1 MRHRIKGNHFNRE
14 TNNRKALLMNLVR
27 SLVEHGAI
35 TTTKAKATEVERLSN
50 KMIAKA
56 KDNSVETRR
65 LLHRFFGKRDVV
77 NTLVDA
83 IAPLF
88 ADRKSGFITTSD
100 LGTRRGDNASL
111 VKLSLVKMPE
121 QLTHLKAPKKSV
133 DTKVKPTAK
142 TTKTV
147 KPTTAT
153 KPVSNLVKT
162 AKPEKSK
169 TKVTKKVKK

>member
-27 SLVEHGAI
+27 SLIEHGSI

-56 KDNSVETRR
+56 KNNSVETRR

-77 NTLVDA
+77 NTLVDT

-88 ADRKSGFITTSD
+88 ADRKSGFITISD

-111 VKLSLVKMPE
+111 VKLSLVKVPE
-121 QLTHLKAPKKSV
+121 KTMHLKAPKKTEV
-133 DTKVKPTAK
+133 TGVKQ

-147 KPTTAT
+147 ETTKAPKET
-153 KPVSNLVKT
+153 KPPTKQAKAVKT
-162 AKPEKSK
+162 EKPK